1 MDHSIE
7 PLSYNFFDASPI
19 LNILLQ
25 RLPNFKAINYT
36 LYMKYLFFRLSVLS
50 VLALQSFS
58 QPLFAQDKNTQVDT
72 SWKQTYRA
80 VATKTNNLKHTK
92 LVASFN
98 YEKSQMNGEVWLKL
112 QPHFY
117 STNKLTLDAKAMDI
131 KEVALTKG
139 VTKTKLNY
147 HYDSLQLHIDL
158 DKTYT
163 AKESYTIYIKYI
175 ARPNEFKGQGSE
187 AIRDAKGMYFINP
200 LGTDKT
206 KPTQI
211 WTQGETEASS
221 VWIPTIDKTNQKTT
235 QEFYLTVPNKYV
247 SLSNGLLVKQ
257 TDLKNGFRE
266 DVWKMDLPHSPYL
279 FFIGIGDYAIVKD
292 AYKGKEVSY
301 YIEKEY
307 EKVARKIYGNTP
319 QMIAYFENKL
329 GVPFP
334 WSKYA
339 QISGRDFVSGAM
351 ENTTATLHSD
361 AVQQDARELIDGN
374 NWESTIAHE
383 LFHQWFGDYVTA
395 ESWSNITVN
404 ESFADYSQTLWF
416 EHSQGKDAGAFENY
430 TGLRNYLSSPTD
442 AEKDLV
448 RFFYKDKEDVFDL
461 VSYQKGG
468 RILNMLR
475 HFVGDEAFF
484 ASLNKY
490 LNDNKFSNGS
500 AIKLKL
506 AFEAV
511 TGKDLNWFFNQWY
524 FSNGHPYVRIQQKY
538 LADQQKVLVTI
549 QQTQT
554 QNKLFTLPVG
564 VDVYVQGNRNH
575 YDVWSKNKIDSF
587 YFPAAVAPDNVNV
600 DNDKVLLWAKDESK
614 PIEQYAYQFKHA
626 RNFMDRFE
634 AANEASANLKNPAA
648 KSIIEAAIKD
658 SFHVIRSIA
667 INSYNP
673 SAIDVAMEKELIR
686 LADVDKSSTVR
697 EDAINVLSK
706 INKPSFTT
714 LYEKW
719 VNDSSY
725 TVAGAALAALE
736 LADSTKAIAIA
747 KQFSTQRLKKRLNTV
762 VSTILTKYGD
772 EQVFDFVADNYA
784 KLNIQSA
791 DKFEMTAPFAQL
803 LIKTTDPVKFKKGID
818 LIVEFREAIP
828 QGYRAQSDP
837 YFNFKIFGDIL
848 KAKKQ
853 KGETDL
859 VNIVAAVLPKM
870 Q

>member
-1 MDHSIE
+1 MKSIH
-7 PLSYNFFDASPI
+7 LQMKKITLFASLFLAFI
-19 LNILLQ
+19 LN
-25 RLPNFKAINYT
+25 
-36 LYMKYLFFRLSVLS
+36 
-50 VLALQSFS
+50 
-58 QPLFAQDKNTQVDT
+58 AQTKTVQEDS

-92 LVASFN
+92 LVANFN
-98 YEKSQMNGEVWLKL
+98 YEKSQMNGEVWLKF

-117 STNKLTLDAKAMDI
+117 PTKKLVLDAKAMDI
-131 KEVALTKG
+131 KEVALMNGTL
-139 VTKTKLNY
+139 KTKLSY
-147 HYDSLQLHIDL
+147 TYDSLQLHIDL

-163 AKESYTIYIKYI
+163 AKESYTIYVKYI
-175 ARPNEFKGQGSE
+175 ARPNEYKGKGSE

-200 LGTDKT
+200 LGTEKD

-221 VWIPTIDKTNQKTT
+221 VWIPTIDQTNQKTT
-235 QEFYLTVPNKYV
+235 QEFYLTVPSKYV

-279 FFIGIGDYAIVKD
+279 FFIGIGDYAVVKD
-292 AYKGKEVSY
+292 SYKGKEVSY
-301 YIEKEY
+301 YIEKAY

-319 QMIAYFENKL
+319 QMIAFFESKL
-329 GVPFP
+329 GVAYP

-339 QISGRDFVSGAM
+339 QISGRDYVSGAM

-361 AVQQDARELIDGN
+361 AVQQDARELVDGN

-383 LFHQWFGDYVTA
+383 LFHQWFGDLVTA

-430 TGLRNYLSSPTD
+430 TGLRNYLSSPSD
-442 AEKDLV
+442 AEKNLV
-448 RFFYKDKEDVFDL
+448 RFYYKDKEDVFDL

-475 HFVGDEAFF
+475 HLVGDDAFF

-490 LNDNKFSNGS
+490 LTDNKFSNGS

-524 FSNGHPYVRIQQKY
+524 FGSGHPYVRIGQKY
-538 LADQQKVLVTI
+538 MADQQKVLVTI

-554 QNKLFTLPVG
+554 QNKLFTLPIG
-564 VDVYVQGNRNH
+564 IDVYVNGNRNH
-575 YDVWSKNKIDSF
+575 YEVWSKNKVDSF

-614 PIEQYAYQFKHA
+614 PIEQYAYQFKYA

-634 AANEASANLKNPAA
+634 AANEAATNLKNPAA
-648 KSIIEAAIKD
+648 KTIIEAAIKD
-658 SFHVIRSIA
+658 TFHVIRSIA
-667 INSYNP
+667 LNSYNP
-673 SAIDVAMEKELIR
+673 TAIDAAMEAQVIQI
-686 LADVDKSSTVR
+686 ASSDKVSTVR

-706 INKPSFTT
+706 INKPGFTA

-736 LADSTKAIAIA
+736 IVDSAKAFTIA
-747 KQFSTQRLKKRLNTV
+747 KQFSTLPLKKRLNAV
-762 VSTILTKYGD
+762 VTTILTKYGD
-772 EQVFDFVADNYA
+772 VSVFDFVANTYG
-784 KLNIQSA
+784 KLNIQSSE
-791 DKFEMTAPFAQL
+791 KFEMTMPFAQL

-828 QGYRAQSDP
+828 QGYRAQTDP
-837 YFNFKIFGDIL
+837 YFNFKILGDII

-853 KGETDL
+853 KGESEL
-859 VNIVAAVLPKM
+859 AEIVGAVLPKM
-870 Q
+870 

>member
-1 MDHSIE
+1 
-7 PLSYNFFDASPI
+7 
-19 LNILLQ
+19 
-25 RLPNFKAINYT
+25 
-36 LYMKYLFFRLSVLS
+36 MKKI
-50 VLALQSFS
+50 A
-58 QPLFAQDKNTQVDT
+58 LFACLFLAFTLQAQTTTEQVDS
-72 SWKQTYRA
+72 SWKQNYRA

-98 YEKSQMNGEVWLKL
+98 YEQSQMNGEVWLKL

-117 STNKLTLDAKAMDI
+117 PTNTLVLDAKAMDI
-131 KEVALTKG
+131 KEVALMKG
-139 VTKTKLNY
+139 TAKVKLSY
-147 HYDSLQLHIDL
+147 TYDSLQLQIDL

-175 ARPNEFKGQGSE
+175 ARPNEYKGKGSE

-200 LGTDKT
+200 LGTDKD

-221 VWIPTIDKTNQKTT
+221 VWIPTIDQTNQKTT
-235 QEFYLTVPNKYV
+235 QEFYLKVPSKYV

-279 FFIGIGDYAIVKD
+279 FFIGIGDYAVIKD
-292 AYKGKEVSY
+292 SYKGKEVSY
-301 YIEKEY
+301 YIERAY
-307 EKVARKIYGNTP
+307 EKEARKIYGNTP
-319 QMIAYFENKL
+319 QMIAYFESKL
-329 GVPFP
+329 GVAYP
-334 WSKYA
+334 WVKYA
-339 QISGRDFVSGAM
+339 QISGRDYVSGAM

-361 AVQQDARELIDGN
+361 AVQQDARELVDGN

-383 LFHQWFGDYVTA
+383 LFHQWFGDLVTA

-416 EHSQGKDAGAFENY
+416 EHSQGKDAGAFENF
-430 TGLRNYLSSPTD
+430 TGLRNYLSSPSD
-442 AEKDLV
+442 AEKNLV
-448 RFFYKDKEDVFDL
+448 RFFYQNKEDVFDL

-475 HFVGDEAFF
+475 HLVGDDAFF

-490 LNDNKFSNGS
+490 LTDNQFSNGS

-524 FSNGHPYVRIQQKY
+524 FGSGHPYVRIQQKY
-538 LADQQKVLVTI
+538 MADQQKVLVTI
-549 QQTQT
+549 QQTQM

-564 VDVYVQGNRNH
+564 IDVYMNGNRNH
-575 YDVWSKNKIDSF
+575 YEVWSKNKVDSF

-634 AANEASANLKNPAA
+634 AANEAAANLKNPAA
-648 KSIIEAAIKD
+648 KAIIEAAIKD
-658 SFHVIRSIA
+658 SFHVLRSIA
-667 INSYNP
+667 LNSYNP
-673 SAIDVAMEKELIR
+673 TAIDAAMEAKILEL
-686 LADVDKSSTVR
+686 AAKDKVSTVR

-706 INKPSFTT
+706 INKPIFTP

-736 LADSTKAIAIA
+736 IVDSAKAIAIA
-747 KQFSTQRLKKRLNTV
+747 KAFSKQTLKKRLNTV
-762 VSTILTKYGD
+762 VTTILTKYGD
-772 EQVFDFVADNYA
+772 EQMFDFVANTYA
-784 KLNIQSA
+784 KLNIQSSE
-791 DKFEMTAPFAQL
+791 KFEMTAPFAQL

-828 QGYRAQSDP
+828 QSYRVQTDP
-837 YFNFKIFGDIL
+837 YFNFKILGDII

-853 KGETDL
+853 KGETEL
-859 VNIVAAVLPKM
+859 VAVVSAVLPKM
-870 Q
+870 

>member
-1 MDHSIE
+1 
-7 PLSYNFFDASPI
+7 
-19 LNILLQ
+19 
-25 RLPNFKAINYT
+25 
-36 LYMKYLFFRLSVLS
+36 MKKI
-50 VLALQSFS
+50 A
-58 QPLFAQDKNTQVDT
+58 LFASLFMAFTLNAQIKTEQVDS

-117 STNKLTLDAKAMDI
+117 PTKTLVLDAKAMDI
-131 KEVALTKG
+131 KEVALMNG
-139 VTKTKLNY
+139 AAKTKLSY
-147 HYDSLQLHIDL
+147 TYDSLQLQIDL

-175 ARPNEFKGQGSE
+175 ARPNESKGQGSE

-200 LGTDKT
+200 LGTDKE

-221 VWIPTIDKTNQKTT
+221 VWIPTIDQTNQKTT
-235 QEFYLTVPNKYV
+235 QEFYLTVPSKYV

-279 FFIGIGDYAIVKD
+279 FFIGIGDYAVVKD
-292 AYKGKEVSY
+292 SYKGKEVSY
-301 YIEKEY
+301 YIEKAY

-319 QMIAYFENKL
+319 QMIAFFESKL
-329 GVPFP
+329 GVPYP

-339 QISGRDFVSGAM
+339 QISGRDYVSGAM

-383 LFHQWFGDYVTA
+383 LFHQWFGDLVTA

-416 EHSQGKDAGAFENY
+416 EHSQGKDAGAFENF
-430 TGLRNYLSSPTD
+430 TGLRSYLNSPSD
-442 AEKDLV
+442 AEKNLV

-475 HFVGDEAFF
+475 HLVGDDAFF

-490 LNDNKFSNGS
+490 LTDNKFSNGS

-524 FSNGHPYVRIQQKY
+524 FGSGHPYVRIGQKY

-564 VDVYVQGNRNH
+564 IDVYVNGNRNH
-575 YDVWSKNKIDSF
+575 YEVWSKNKVDSF

-600 DNDKVLLWAKDESK
+600 DNDKILLWAKDESK
-614 PIEQYAYQFKHA
+614 PIEQYAYQMKHA

-634 AANEASANLKNPAA
+634 AANEAATNLKNPAA
-648 KSIIEAAIKD
+648 KTIIEAAIKD
-658 SFHVIRSIA
+658 TFHVIRSIA
-667 INSYNP
+667 LNSYNP
-673 SAIDVAMEKELIR
+673 SAIEAAMETKIIQI
-686 LADVDKSSTVR
+686 AQTDKVSTVR

-706 INKPSFTT
+706 INKPIFTP

-719 VNDSSY
+719 VNDASY

-736 LADSTKAIAIA
+736 IVDSTKAIAIA
-747 KQFSTQRLKKRLNTV
+747 KQFSTQPLKKRLNAV
-762 VSTILTKYGD
+762 VTTILTKYGD
-772 EQVFDFVADNYA
+772 VEVFDFVAATYA
-784 KLNIQSA
+784 KLNIQSSE
-791 DKFEMTAPFAQL
+791 KFEMTVPFAQL
-803 LIKTTDPVKFKKGID
+803 LIKTTDPIKFKKGID

-828 QGYRAQSDP
+828 QGYRAQTDP

-853 KGETDL
+853 KGETEL
-859 VNIVAAVLPKM
+859 AEIVGAVLPKM
-870 Q
+870 

>member
-1 MDHSIE
+1 
-7 PLSYNFFDASPI
+7 
-19 LNILLQ
+19 
-25 RLPNFKAINYT
+25 
-36 LYMKYLFFRLSVLS
+36 MKKI
-50 VLALQSFS
+50 A
-58 QPLFAQDKNTQVDT
+58 LFACLFLAFTLQAQTNTAQEDS
-72 SWKQTYRA
+72 SWKQNYRA

-98 YEKSQMNGEVWLKL
+98 YEKSQMNGEVWLQL

-117 STNKLTLDAKAMDI
+117 PTKTVVLDAKAMDI
-131 KEVALTKG
+131 KEVVLIKG
-139 VTKTKLNY
+139 TAKAKLNY
-147 HYDSLQLHIDL
+147 TYDSLQLHIDL

-175 ARPNEFKGQGSE
+175 ARPNEYKGKGSE

-200 LGTDKT
+200 LGTDKD

-221 VWIPTIDKTNQKTT
+221 VWIPTIDQTNQKTT
-235 QEFYLTVPNKYV
+235 QEFYLKVPSKYV

-279 FFIGIGDYAIVKD
+279 FFIGIGDYAVIKD
-292 AYKGKEVSY
+292 SYKGKEVSY
-301 YIEKEY
+301 YIEKAY

-329 GVPFP
+329 GVAYP
-334 WSKYA
+334 WIKYA
-339 QISGRDFVSGAM
+339 QISGRDYVSGAM

-361 AVQQDARELIDGN
+361 AVQQDARELVDGN

-383 LFHQWFGDYVTA
+383 LFHQWFGDLVTA
-395 ESWSNITVN
+395 ESWSNLTVN

-416 EHSQGKDAGAFENY
+416 EHSQGKDAGAYENFI
-430 TGLRNYLSSPTD
+430 GLRSYLSSPSD
-442 AEKDLV
+442 AEKNLV
-448 RFFYKDKEDVFDL
+448 RFYYKDKEDVFDL

-475 HFVGDEAFF
+475 HLVGDDAFF

-490 LNDNKFSNGS
+490 LTDNKFSNGS

-506 AFEAV
+506 AFETV

-524 FSNGHPYVRIQQKY
+524 FGSGHPYVRIQQKY
-538 LADQQKVLVTI
+538 MADQQKVLVTI

-564 VDVYVQGNRNH
+564 IDVYVNGNRNH
-575 YDVWSKNKIDSF
+575 FEVWSRNKVDSF

-626 RNFMDRFE
+626 RNFLDRFE
-634 AANEASANLKNPAA
+634 AANEAAANLKNPAA
-648 KSIIEAAIKD
+648 KAIIEAAIKD
-658 SFHVIRSIA
+658 SFHVLRSIA
-667 INSYNP
+667 LNSYNP
-673 SAIDVAMEKELIR
+673 SAIDAAMETQIIQI
-686 LADVDKSSTVR
+686 AQTDKVSTVR
-697 EDAINVLSK
+697 EDAINLLSK
-706 INKPSFTT
+706 INKPIFTP

-719 VNDSSY
+719 VYDSSY

-736 LADSTKAIAIA
+736 IVDSAKAFTIA
-747 KQFSTQRLKKRLNTV
+747 KQFSTQPLKKRLNAV
-762 VSTILTKYGD
+762 VTTILTKYGD
-772 EQVFDFVADNYA
+772 AEVFDFVANTYA
-784 KLNIQSA
+784 KLNIQSSE
-791 DKFEMTAPFAQL
+791 KFEMTAPFAQL
-803 LIKTTDPVKFKKGID
+803 LIKTTDPIKFKKGID

-828 QGYRAQSDP
+828 QGYRAQTDP
-837 YFNFKIFGDIL
+837 YFNFKILGDIV

-859 VNIVAAVLPKM
+859 VAVVSAVLPKI
-870 Q
+870 

>member
-1 MDHSIE
+1 
-7 PLSYNFFDASPI
+7 
-19 LNILLQ
+19 
-25 RLPNFKAINYT
+25 
-36 LYMKYLFFRLSVLS
+36 MKKI
-50 VLALQSFS
+50 A
-58 QPLFAQDKNTQVDT
+58 LFASFFLAFTLNAQTKTEQVDS

-80 VATKTNNLKHTK
+80 VATKTNNIKHTK

-98 YEKSQMNGEVWLKL
+98 YQQSQMNGEVWLKF

-117 STNKLTLDAKAMDI
+117 PTKTLVLDAKAMDI
-131 KEVALTKG
+131 KEIALMKGTTK
-139 VTKTKLNY
+139 VKLSY
-147 HYDSLQLHIDL
+147 TYDSLQLHIDL

-175 ARPNEFKGQGSE
+175 ARPNEYKGLGSE

-200 LGTDKT
+200 LGTDKD

-221 VWIPTIDKTNQKTT
+221 VWIPTIDQTNQKTT
-235 QEFYLTVPNKYV
+235 QEFYLTVPSKYV
-247 SLSNGLLVKQ
+247 SLSNGILVKQ

-279 FFIGIGDYAIVKD
+279 FFIGIGDYAVIKD
-292 AYKGKEVSY
+292 NYKGKEVSY
-301 YIEKEY
+301 YIEKAY

-319 QMIAYFENKL
+319 QMIAFFESKL
-329 GVPFP
+329 GVAYP

-339 QISGRDFVSGAM
+339 QISGRDYVSGAM

-361 AVQQDARELIDGN
+361 AVQQDARELVDGN

-383 LFHQWFGDYVTA
+383 LFHQWFGDLVTA

-416 EHSQGKDAGAFENY
+416 EHSQGKDAGAFENF
-430 TGLRNYLSSPTD
+430 TGLRNYLSSPSD
-442 AEKDLV
+442 AEKNLV

-475 HFVGDEAFF
+475 HLVGDDAFF

-490 LNDNKFSNGS
+490 LTDNQFSNGS

-524 FSNGHPYVRIQQKY
+524 FGSGHPYVRIQQKY
-538 LADQQKVLVTI
+538 MADQQKVLVTI

-564 VDVYVQGNRNH
+564 IDVYVSGNRNH
-575 YDVWSKNKIDSF
+575 YEVWSKNKVDSF

-600 DNDKVLLWAKDESK
+600 DNDKILLWAKDETK
-614 PIEQYAYQFKHA
+614 PIEQYAYQFMHA

-634 AANEASANLKNPAA
+634 AANEAATNLKNPAA
-648 KSIIEAAIKD
+648 KAIIEAAIKD

-667 INSYNP
+667 LNSYNP
-673 SAIDVAMEKELIR
+673 TAIDAAMEVKILEL
-686 LADVDKSSTVR
+686 AGKDKVSTVR

-706 INKPSFTT
+706 INKPSFTP

-736 LADSTKAIAIA
+736 IVDSAKAFTIA
-747 KQFSTQRLKKRLNTV
+747 KQFSTQPLKKRLNAV
-762 VSTILTKYGD
+762 VTTILTKYGD
-772 EQVFDFVADNYA
+772 AEVFDFVANTYA
-784 KLNIQSA
+784 KLNIQSSE
-791 DKFEMTAPFAQL
+791 KFEMTVPFAQL

-828 QGYRAQSDP
+828 QSYRVQTDP
-837 YFNFKIFGDIL
+837 YFNFKILGDII

-853 KGETDL
+853 KGETEL
-859 VNIVAAVLPKM
+859 VAVVSAVLPKM
-870 Q
+870 

>member
-1 MDHSIE
+1 
-7 PLSYNFFDASPI
+7 
-19 LNILLQ
+19 
-25 RLPNFKAINYT
+25 
-36 LYMKYLFFRLSVLS
+36 MKKI
-50 VLALQSFS
+50 A
-58 QPLFAQDKNTQVDT
+58 LFASLFLVFNLNAQTKNEQVDS

-98 YEKSQMNGEVWLKL
+98 YEKSQMNGEVWLKF

-117 STNKLTLDAKAMDI
+117 PTKTLVLDAKAMDI
-131 KEVALTKG
+131 KEIALLKG
-139 VTKTKLNY
+139 TAKVKLSY
-147 HYDSLQLHIDL
+147 IYDSLQLHIDL

-175 ARPNEFKGQGSE
+175 ARPNEYKGQGSA

-200 LGTDKT
+200 LGTDKD

-221 VWIPTIDKTNQKTT
+221 VWIPTIDQTNQKTT
-235 QEFYLTVPNKYV
+235 QEFNLTVPSKYV

-292 AYKGKEVSY
+292 SYKGKEVSY
-301 YIEKEY
+301 YIEKAY

-319 QMIAYFENKL
+319 QMIAYFESKL
-329 GVPFP
+329 GVAYP

-339 QISGRDFVSGAM
+339 QISGRDYVSGAM

-383 LFHQWFGDYVTA
+383 LFHQWFGDLVTA

-416 EHSQGKDAGAFENY
+416 EHSQGKDAGAFENF

-448 RFFYKDKEDVFDL
+448 RFFYQNKEDVFDL

-475 HFVGDEAFF
+475 HLVGDDAFF

-490 LNDNKFSNGS
+490 LTDNQFSNGS

-538 LADQQKVLVTI
+538 IADQQKVLVTI
-549 QQTQT
+549 QQTQM
-554 QNKLFTLPVG
+554 QNKIFTLPVG
-564 VDVYVQGNRNH
+564 IDVYVNGNRNH
-575 YDVWSKNKIDSF
+575 YEVWSKNKVDSF

-614 PIEQYAYQFKHA
+614 PIEQYAFQMKHA

-634 AANEASANLKNPAA
+634 AANEAATNLKHPAA
-648 KSIIEAAIKD
+648 KTIIEAAIKD
-658 SFHVIRSIA
+658 TFHVIRSIA
-667 INSYNP
+667 LNSYNP
-673 SAIDVAMEKELIR
+673 SAIDAAMEAQILQI
-686 LADVDKSSTVR
+686 AGSDKVSTVR

-706 INKPSFTT
+706 INKPNFTP

-719 VNDSSY
+719 VYDSSY

-736 LADSTKAIAIA
+736 IVDSAKAITIA
-747 KQFSTQRLKKRLNTV
+747 KEFSKQPIKKRLNTV
-762 VSTILTKYGD
+762 VTTILTKYGD
-772 EQVFDFVADNYA
+772 EQVFDFVAATYA
-784 KLNIQSA
+784 KMNIQSSE
-791 DKFEMTAPFAQL
+791 KFEMTAPFAQL
-803 LIKTTDPVKFKKGID
+803 LIKTTDPIKFKKGIE

-837 YFNFKIFGDIL
+837 YFNFKILGDII

-853 KGETDL
+853 KGETEL
-859 VNIVAAVLPKM
+859 VAIVSAVLPKM
-870 Q
+870 

>member
-1 MDHSIE
+1 
-7 PLSYNFFDASPI
+7 
-19 LNILLQ
+19 
-25 RLPNFKAINYT
+25 
-36 LYMKYLFFRLSVLS
+36 MKKI
-50 VLALQSFS
+50 A
-58 QPLFAQDKNTQVDT
+58 LFASLFLAFNLNAQTKTAQVDS

-117 STNKLTLDAKAMDI
+117 PTKTLVLDAKAMDI
-131 KEVALTKG
+131 KEIALINGTA
-139 VTKTKLNY
+139 KTKLSY
-147 HYDSLQLHIDL
+147 TYDSLQLHIDL

-175 ARPNEFKGQGSE
+175 ARPNESKGQGSE
-187 AIRDAKGMYFINP
+187 AIKDAKGMYFINP
-200 LGTDKT
+200 LGTDKD

-221 VWIPTIDKTNQKTT
+221 VWIPTIDQTNQKTT
-235 QEFYLTVPNKYV
+235 QEFYLTVPSKYV

-257 TDLKNGFRE
+257 TDLRNGFRE

-279 FFIGIGDYAIVKD
+279 FFIGIGDYAVVKD
-292 AYKGKEVSY
+292 SYKGKEVSY
-301 YIEKEY
+301 YIEKAY

-319 QMIAYFENKL
+319 QMIAFFENKL
-329 GVPFP
+329 GVAYP

-339 QISGRDFVSGAM
+339 QISGRDYVSGAM

-361 AVQQDARELIDGN
+361 AVQQDARELVDGN

-383 LFHQWFGDYVTA
+383 LFHQWFGDLVTA

-416 EHSQGKDAGAFENY
+416 EHSQGKDAGAFENF
-430 TGLRNYLSSPTD
+430 TGLRSYLSSPSD
-442 AEKDLV
+442 AEKNLV
-448 RFFYKDKEDVFDL
+448 RFYYKDKEDVFDL

-475 HFVGDEAFF
+475 HLVGDDAFF

-490 LNDNKFSNGS
+490 LTDNKFSNGS

-524 FSNGHPYVRIQQKY
+524 FGSGHPYVRIGQKY
-538 LADQQKVLVTI
+538 MADQQKVLVTI

-564 VDVYVQGNRNH
+564 IDVYVNGNRNH
-575 YDVWSKNKIDSF
+575 YEVWSKNKVDSF

-600 DNDKVLLWAKDESK
+600 DNDKILLWAKDESK
-614 PIEQYAYQFKHA
+614 PIEQYAYQFKYA

-634 AANEASANLKNPAA
+634 AANEAATNLKNPAA
-648 KSIIEAAIKD
+648 KTIIEAAIKD
-658 SFHVIRSIA
+658 TFHVIRSIA
-667 INSYNP
+667 LNSYNP
-673 SAIDVAMEKELIR
+673 TAIDAAMEAQVIQI
-686 LADVDKSSTVR
+686 ASSDKVSTVR

-706 INKPSFTT
+706 INKPSFTA

-736 LADSTKAIAIA
+736 IVDSAKAFAIA
-747 KQFSTQRLKKRLNTV
+747 KQFSTQPLKKRLNAV
-762 VSTILTKYGD
+762 VTTILTKYGD
-772 EQVFDFVADNYA
+772 VSVFDFVANTYG
-784 KLNIQSA
+784 KLNIQSSE
-791 DKFEMTAPFAQL
+791 KFEMTMPFAQL

-828 QGYRAQSDP
+828 QGYRAQTDP
-837 YFNFKIFGDIL
+837 YFNFKILGDII

-853 KGETDL
+853 KGETEL
-859 VNIVAAVLPKM
+859 LNIASAVLPKM
-870 Q
+870 

>member
-1 MDHSIE
+1 
-7 PLSYNFFDASPI
+7 
-19 LNILLQ
+19 
-25 RLPNFKAINYT
+25 
-36 LYMKYLFFRLSVLS
+36 MKYATMNGMKAMKVISNIGYSILCFITITCSQN
-50 VLALQSFS
+50 LQ
-58 QPLFAQDKNTQVDT
+58 AQIKTEQVDS

-117 STNKLTLDAKAMDI
+117 PTKTLVLDAKAMDI
-131 KEVALTKG
+131 KEVALMNGTA
-139 VTKTKLNY
+139 KTKLSY
-147 HYDSLQLHIDL
+147 TYDSLQLHIDL

-200 LGTDKT
+200 LGTDKE

-221 VWIPTIDKTNQKTT
+221 VWIPTIDQTNQKTT
-235 QEFYLTVPNKYV
+235 QEFYLTVPSKYV

-279 FFIGIGDYAIVKD
+279 FFIGIGDYAVVKD
-292 AYKGKEVSY
+292 SYKGKEVSY
-301 YIEKEY
+301 YIEKAY

-319 QMIAYFENKL
+319 QMIAFFESKL
-329 GVPFP
+329 GVPYP

-339 QISGRDFVSGAM
+339 QISGRDYVSGAM

-383 LFHQWFGDYVTA
+383 LFHQWFGDLVTA

-416 EHSQGKDAGAFENY
+416 EHSQGKDAGAFENF
-430 TGLRNYLSSPTD
+430 TGLRSYLNSPSD
-442 AEKDLV
+442 AEKNLV

-475 HFVGDEAFF
+475 HLVGDDAFF

-490 LNDNKFSNGS
+490 LTDNKFSNGS

-524 FSNGHPYVRIQQKY
+524 FGSGHPYVRIGQKY

-564 VDVYVQGNRNH
+564 IDVYVNGNRNH
-575 YDVWSKNKIDSF
+575 YEVWSKNKVDSF

-600 DNDKVLLWAKDESK
+600 DNDKILLWAKDESK

-634 AANEASANLKNPAA
+634 AANEASTNLKNPAA
-648 KSIIEAAIKD
+648 KAIIEAAIKD
-658 SFHVIRSIA
+658 TFHVIRSIA
-667 INSYNP
+667 LNSYNP
-673 SAIDVAMEKELIR
+673 TAIDAAMEAQILQI
-686 LADVDKSSTVR
+686 AGSDKVSTVR

-706 INKPSFTT
+706 INKPSFTP

-736 LADSTKAIAIA
+736 IVDSTKAIAIA
-747 KQFSTQRLKKRLNTV
+747 KQFSTQPLKKRLNAV
-762 VSTILTKYGD
+762 VTTILTKYGD
-772 EQVFDFVADNYA
+772 VEVFDFVAATYA
-784 KLNIQSA
+784 KLNIQSSE
-791 DKFEMTAPFAQL
+791 KFEMTMPFAQL

-828 QGYRAQSDP
+828 QGFRVQTDP

-853 KGETDL
+853 KGETAL
-859 VNIVAAVLPKM
+859 AEIVGAVLPKM
-870 Q
+870 

>member
-1 MDHSIE
+1 MAF
-7 PLSYNFFDASPI
+7 N
-19 LNILLQ
+19 LN
-25 RLPNFKAINYT
+25 
-36 LYMKYLFFRLSVLS
+36 
-50 VLALQSFS
+50 
-58 QPLFAQDKNTQVDT
+58 AQTKTAQVDS

-117 STNKLTLDAKAMDI
+117 PTKNLVLDAKAMDI
-131 KEVALTKG
+131 KEVALMNGTVKA
-139 VTKTKLNY
+139 KLSY
-147 HYDSLQLHIDL
+147 TYDSLQLHIDL

-175 ARPNEFKGQGSE
+175 ARPNESKGQGSE

-200 LGTDKT
+200 LGTDKD

-221 VWIPTIDKTNQKTT
+221 VWIPTIDQTNQKTT
-235 QEFYLTVPNKYV
+235 QEFYLTVPSKYV

-279 FFIGIGDYAIVKD
+279 FFIGIGDYAVVKD
-292 AYKGKEVSY
+292 SYKGKEVSY
-301 YIEKEY
+301 YIEKVY

-319 QMIAYFENKL
+319 QMIAFFESKL
-329 GVPFP
+329 GVAYP

-339 QISGRDFVSGAM
+339 QISGRDYVSGAM

-361 AVQQDARELIDGN
+361 AVQQDARELVDGN

-383 LFHQWFGDYVTA
+383 LFHQWFGDLVTA

-416 EHSQGKDAGAFENY
+416 EHSQGKDAGAFENF
-430 TGLRNYLSSPTD
+430 TGLRSYLSSPSD
-442 AEKDLV
+442 AEKNLV

-475 HFVGDEAFF
+475 HLVGDDAFF

-490 LNDNKFSNGS
+490 LTDNKFSNGS

-524 FSNGHPYVRIQQKY
+524 FGSGHPYVRIGQKY
-538 LADQQKVLVTI
+538 MADQQKVLVTI

-564 VDVYVQGNRNH
+564 IDVYVNGNRNH
-575 YDVWSKNKIDSF
+575 YEVWSKNKVDSF

-600 DNDKVLLWAKDESK
+600 DNDKILLWAKDESK
-614 PIEQYAYQFKHA
+614 PIEQYAYQMKQA

-634 AANEASANLKNPAA
+634 AANEATTNLKNPAA
-648 KSIIEAAIKD
+648 KTIIEAAIKD
-658 SFHVIRSIA
+658 TFHVIRSIA
-667 INSYNP
+667 LNSYNP
-673 SAIDVAMEKELIR
+673 TAIDATMETQIIQI
-686 LADVDKSSTVR
+686 AQTDKVSTVR

-706 INKPSFTT
+706 INKPIFTP

-736 LADSTKAIAIA
+736 IVDSAKAFTIA
-747 KQFSTQRLKKRLNTV
+747 KQFSTQPLKKRLNAV
-762 VSTILTKYGD
+762 VTTLLTKYGD
-772 EQVFDFVADNYA
+772 AEVFDFVANTYG
-784 KLNIQSA
+784 KLNIQSSE
-791 DKFEMTAPFAQL
+791 KFEMTVPFAQL
-803 LIKTTDPVKFKKGID
+803 LIKTTDPVKFKRGID

-828 QGYRAQSDP
+828 QGYRAQTDP
-837 YFNFKIFGDIL
+837 YFNFKILGDII

-853 KGETDL
+853 KGETEL
-859 VNIVAAVLPKM
+859 VAVVSAVLPKM
-870 Q
+870 

>member
-1 MDHSIE
+1 MKHLFLGLSILCCLIH
-7 PLSYNFFDASPI
+7 PPFS
-19 LNILLQ
+19 Q
-25 RLPNFKAINYT
+25 T
-36 LYMKYLFFRLSVLS
+36 
-50 VLALQSFS
+50 VLAQSKS
-58 QPLFAQDKNTQVDT
+58 EAVDS
-72 SWKQTYRA
+72 SWKQSYRA

-98 YEKSQMNGEVWLKL
+98 YQKSQMNGEVWLKL

-117 STNKLTLDAKAMDI
+117 PTNQLVLDAKAMDI
-131 KEVALTKG
+131 KEVALMKG
-139 VTKTKLNY
+139 AVKSKLVY
-147 HYDSLQLHIDL
+147 QYDSLQLHIDL

-200 LGTDKT
+200 LGTDKD

-235 QEFYLTVPNKYV
+235 QEFYLTVPSKYV

-279 FFIGIGDYAIVKD
+279 FFIGIGDYAVIKEEGAKATD
-292 AYKGKEVSY
+292 GKRKVEVSY
-301 YIEKEY
+301 YIEKAY
-307 EKVARKIYGNTP
+307 EKVAKKIYGNTP
-319 QMIAYFENKL
+319 QMIAFFESKL

-361 AVQQDARELIDGN
+361 AVQQDARELVDGN

-416 EHSQGKDAGAFENY
+416 EHSQGKDAGAYENY
-430 TGLRNYLSSPTD
+430 TALRSYLSSPTD

-475 HFVGDEAFF
+475 HFVGDDAFF

-490 LNDNKFSNGS
+490 LTDNKFSNGS

-524 FSNGHPYVRIQQKY
+524 FGNGHPYVRIQQKY

-554 QNKLFTLPVG
+554 QDKIFTLPVG
-564 VDVYVQGNRNH
+564 IDVYVQGNRNH
-575 YDVWSKNKIDSF
+575 YEVWSKNRVDSF

-614 PIEQYAYQFKHA
+614 PIQQYAYQMMHA

-634 AANEASANLKNPAA
+634 AANEAATNLKNPAA
-648 KSIIEAAIKD
+648 KAIIEAAIKD
-658 SFHVIRSIA
+658 SFHIIRSIA
-667 INSYNP
+667 LNSYNP
-673 SAIDVAMEKELIR
+673 SAIDAAMEAQILEL
-686 LADVDKSSTVR
+686 ASKDKVSTVR

-706 INKPSFTT
+706 LNKANYLPYF
-714 LYEKW
+714 EKW
-719 VNDSSY
+719 INDSSY
-725 TVAGAALAALE
+725 TVAGAALAGLAQLDTVKALTY
-736 LADSTKAIAIA
+736 AKA
-747 KQFSTQRLKKRLNTV
+747 FSTQTIKKRLNKEV
-762 VSTILTKYGD
+762 ASILIQYGD
-772 EQVFDFVADNYA
+772 ASVFDFIANAYST
-784 KLNIQSA
+784 LNIQSSE
-791 DKFEMTAPFAQL
+791 KFEMTAPFGKL
-803 LIKTTDPVKFKKGID
+803 LQQTTDPVKFKKGID

-828 QGYRAQSDP
+828 QGYRVQTDP
-837 YFNFKIFGDIL
+837 YFNFKILGDIL

-853 KGETDL
+853 KGENEL
-859 VNIVAAVLPKM
+859 AAIVSAALPKM
-870 Q
+870 

>member
-1 MDHSIE
+1 M
-7 PLSYNFFDASPI
+7 
-19 LNILLQ
+19 
-25 RLPNFKAINYT
+25 AINYT
-36 LYMKYLFFRLSVLS
+36 YIMKHLFIGLSILCS
-50 VLALQSFS
+50 SLL
-58 QPLFAQDKNTQVDT
+58 QPLSHDLLAQSSTALVDT
-72 SWKQTYRA
+72 SWKNMYRA
-80 VATKTNNLKHTK
+80 TATKTNNLKHTK

-117 STNKLTLDAKAMDI
+117 PTNQLVLDAKAMDI
-131 KEVALTKG
+131 KEVALVQGTVKS
-139 VTKTKLNY
+139 KLTY
-147 HYDSLQLHIDL
+147 RYDSMQLHIDL
-158 DKTYT
+158 NKTYT
-163 AKESYTIYIKYI
+163 AKESYTIYIKYV

-200 LGTDKT
+200 LGTDKE

-235 QEFYLTVPNKYV
+235 QEFFLTVPSKYV

-279 FFIGIGDYAIVKD
+279 FFIGIGDYAVIKD
-292 AYKGKEVSY
+292 SYKGKEVSY
-301 YIEKEY
+301 YIEKAY
-307 EKVARKIYGNTP
+307 EKEARKIYGNTP
-319 QMIAYFENKL
+319 QMIAFFESKL

-361 AVQQDARELIDGN
+361 AVQQNARELKDGN

-416 EHSQGKDAGAFENY
+416 EHSQGKDAGAYENY
-430 TGLRNYLSSPTD
+430 TALRNYLSSPTD

-475 HFVGDEAFF
+475 HLVGDDAFF

-490 LNDNKFSNGS
+490 LTDNKFSNGS

-524 FSNGHPYVRIQQKY
+524 FGNGHPYVRIQQKY
-538 LADQQKVLVTI
+538 MADQQKVLVTI

-564 VDVYVQGNRNH
+564 VDVYVQGKRNH
-575 YDVWSKNKIDSF
+575 YEVWSKNRIDSF

-600 DNDKVLLWAKDESK
+600 DNDKVLLWAKDEAK
-614 PIEQYAYQFKHA
+614 PIEQYAFQFKNA
-626 RNFMDRFE
+626 RNFMDRYE
-634 AANEASANLKNPAA
+634 AANEAGANLKNPAA
-648 KSIIEAAIKD
+648 KAIIEAAIKD

-667 INSYNP
+667 LNSYNP
-673 SAIDVAMEKELIR
+673 TAIDAVMEEQVIR
-686 LADVDKSSTVR
+686 LAEKDPVSTVR
-697 EDAINVLSK
+697 EDAINVMSK
-706 INKPSFTT
+706 INKANYQAYF
-714 LYEKW
+714 EKW
-719 VNDSSY
+719 VYDSSY

-736 LADSTKAIAIA
+736 QLDSAKAYTIA
-747 KQFSTQRLKKRLNTV
+747 KQFSTQTLKKRLNGV
-762 VSTILTKYGD
+762 VVTILTKYGD
-772 EQVFDFVADNYA
+772 QSIFDFVADNFA
-784 KLNIQSA
+784 KLNIQSSE
-791 DKFEMTAPFAQL
+791 KFELTAPFAQI

-828 QGYRAQSDP
+828 QGYRTQSDP
-837 YFNFKIFGDIL
+837 YFNFKILGDIL

-853 KGETDL
+853 KGETEL
-859 VNIVAAVLPKM
+859 ANMVSAVLPKM
-870 Q
+870 

>member
-1 MDHSIE
+1 
-7 PLSYNFFDASPI
+7 
-19 LNILLQ
+19 
-25 RLPNFKAINYT
+25 
-36 LYMKYLFFRLSVLS
+36 MKKI
-50 VLALQSFS
+50 A
-58 QPLFAQDKNTQVDT
+58 LFASLFMAFTLNAQTKTEQVDS

-98 YEKSQMNGEVWLKL
+98 YEKSQMNGEVWLKM

-117 STNKLTLDAKAMDI
+117 PTKTLVLDAKAMDI
-131 KEVALTKG
+131 KEVALMNGTA
-139 VTKTKLNY
+139 KTRLSY
-147 HYDSLQLHIDL
+147 TYDSLQLHIDL
-158 DKTYT
+158 NKTYT

-175 ARPNEFKGQGSE
+175 ARPNESKGQGSE

-200 LGTDKT
+200 LGTDKD

-221 VWIPTIDKTNQKTT
+221 VWIPTIDQTNQKTT
-235 QEFYLTVPNKYV
+235 QEFYLTVPSKYV

-279 FFIGIGDYAIVKD
+279 FFIGIGDYAVIKD
-292 AYKGKEVSY
+292 SYKGKEVSY
-301 YIEKEY
+301 YIEKAY

-319 QMIAYFENKL
+319 QMIAFFESKL
-329 GVPFP
+329 GVPYP

-339 QISGRDFVSGAM
+339 QISGRDYVSGAM

-361 AVQQDARELIDGN
+361 AVQQDARELVDGN

-383 LFHQWFGDYVTA
+383 LFHQWFGDLVTA

-416 EHSQGKDAGAFENY
+416 EHSQGKDAGAFENF
-430 TGLRNYLSSPTD
+430 TGLRNYLSSPSD
-442 AEKDLV
+442 AEKNLV
-448 RFFYKDKEDVFDL
+448 RFYYKDKEDVFDL

-475 HFVGDEAFF
+475 HLVGDDAFF

-490 LNDNKFSNGS
+490 LTDNKFSNGS

-538 LADQQKVLVTI
+538 MAEQQKVLVTI

-564 VDVYVQGNRNH
+564 IDVYVNGNRNH
-575 YDVWSKNKIDSF
+575 YEVWSKNKVDSF

-600 DNDKVLLWAKDESK
+600 DNDKILLWVKDESK
-614 PIEQYAYQFKHA
+614 PIEQYAYQMKHA

-634 AANEASANLKNPAA
+634 AANEAITNLKNPAA
-648 KSIIEAAIKD
+648 KTIIEAAIKD
-658 SFHVIRSIA
+658 TFHVIRSIA
-667 INSYNP
+667 LNSYNP
-673 SAIDVAMEKELIR
+673 SAIDAAMETQIIQI
-686 LADVDKSSTVR
+686 AQNDKVSTVR

-706 INKPSFTT
+706 INKPIFKP

-736 LADSTKAIAIA
+736 IVDSAKAFTIA
-747 KQFSTQRLKKRLNTV
+747 KQFSTQPLKKRLNAV
-762 VSTILTKYGD
+762 VTTILTKYGD
-772 EQVFDFVADNYA
+772 LSVFDFVANTYG
-784 KLNIQSA
+784 KLNIQSSE
-791 DKFEMTAPFAQL
+791 KFEMTMPFAQL

-828 QGYRAQSDP
+828 QGYRAQTDP

-853 KGETDL
+853 KGETEL
-859 VNIVAAVLPKM
+859 AEMVSAVIPKM
-870 Q
+870 

>member
-1 MDHSIE
+1 
-7 PLSYNFFDASPI
+7 
-19 LNILLQ
+19 
-25 RLPNFKAINYT
+25 
-36 LYMKYLFFRLSVLS
+36 MKKI
-50 VLALQSFS
+50 A
-58 QPLFAQDKNTQVDT
+58 LFASLFMAFTLNAQTKTEQVDS

-117 STNKLTLDAKAMDI
+117 PTKNLVLDAKAMDI
-131 KEVALTKG
+131 KEVALMNGTVKA
-139 VTKTKLNY
+139 KLSY
-147 HYDSLQLHIDL
+147 TYDSLQLHIDL

-175 ARPNEFKGQGSE
+175 ARPNESKGQGSE

-200 LGTDKT
+200 LGTDKD

-221 VWIPTIDKTNQKTT
+221 VWIPTIDQTNQKTT

-279 FFIGIGDYAIVKD
+279 FFIGIGDYAVVKD
-292 AYKGKEVSY
+292 SYKGKEVSY
-301 YIEKEY
+301 YIEKAY

-319 QMIAYFENKL
+319 QMIAFFESKL
-329 GVPFP
+329 GVAYP

-339 QISGRDFVSGAM
+339 QISGRDYVSGAM

-361 AVQQDARELIDGN
+361 AVQQDARELVDGN

-383 LFHQWFGDYVTA
+383 LFHQWFGDLVTA

-416 EHSQGKDAGAFENY
+416 EHSQGKDAGAFENF
-430 TGLRNYLSSPTD
+430 TGLRSYLSSPSD
-442 AEKDLV
+442 AEKNLV
-448 RFFYKDKEDVFDL
+448 RFYYKDKEDVFDL

-475 HFVGDEAFF
+475 HLVGDDAFF

-490 LNDNKFSNGS
+490 LTDNKFSNGS

-538 LADQQKVLVTI
+538 MAEQQKVLVTI

-564 VDVYVQGNRNH
+564 IDVYVNGNRNH
-575 YDVWSKNKIDSF
+575 YEVWSKNKVDSF

-600 DNDKVLLWAKDESK
+600 DNDKILLWVKDESK
-614 PIEQYAYQFKHA
+614 PIEQYAYQMKHA

-634 AANEASANLKNPAA
+634 AANEAITNLKNPAA
-648 KSIIEAAIKD
+648 KTIIEAAIKD
-658 SFHVIRSIA
+658 TFHVIRSIA
-667 INSYNP
+667 LNSYNP
-673 SAIDVAMEKELIR
+673 SAIDAAMETQIIQI
-686 LADVDKSSTVR
+686 AQTDKVSTVR

-706 INKPSFTT
+706 INKPIFKP

-736 LADSTKAIAIA
+736 IVDSAKAFTIA
-747 KQFSTQRLKKRLNTV
+747 KQFSTQPLKKRLNAV
-762 VSTILTKYGD
+762 VTTILTKYGD
-772 EQVFDFVADNYA
+772 LSVFDFVANTYG
-784 KLNIQSA
+784 KLNIQSSE
-791 DKFEMTAPFAQL
+791 KFEMTMPFAQL

-828 QGYRAQSDP
+828 QGYRAQTDP

-853 KGETDL
+853 KGETEL
-859 VNIVAAVLPKM
+859 AEMVSAVIPKM
-870 Q
+870 

>member
-1 MDHSIE
+1 MKVNDLFKEIKVKRYDTVLVVCLYIS
-7 PLSYNFFDASPI
+7 LAFSPS
-19 LNILLQ
+19 LL
-25 RLPNFKAINYT
+25 A
-36 LYMKYLFFRLSVLS
+36 
-50 VLALQSFS
+50 QSK
-58 QPLFAQDKNTQVDT
+58 PEQVDS

-80 VATKTNNLKHTK
+80 FATKTNNLKHTK

-98 YEKSQMNGEVWLKL
+98 YQQSQMNGEVWLKL

-117 STNKLTLDAKAMDI
+117 PTKTLVLDAKAMDI
-131 KEVALTKG
+131 KEVALMKG
-139 VTKTKLNY
+139 TVKSKVSYT
-147 HYDSLQLHIDL
+147 YDSLELHIDL

-163 AKESYTIYIKYI
+163 AKESYTVYIKYI
-175 ARPNEFKGQGSE
+175 ARPNEYKGQGSE

-200 LGTDKT
+200 LGKDKD

-221 VWIPTIDKTNQKTT
+221 VWIPTIDQTNQKTT

-266 DVWKMDLPHSPYL
+266 DVWKMDLPHAPYL
-279 FFIGIGDYAIVKD
+279 FFIGIGDYAVIKD
-292 AYKGKEVSY
+292 SYKGKEVSY
-301 YIEKEY
+301 FIERAYEKE
-307 EKVARKIYGNTP
+307 VRKIYGNTP
-319 QMIAYFENKL
+319 QMIAFFENKL
-329 GVPFP
+329 GVAFP
-334 WSKYA
+334 WSKYT

-361 AVQQDARELIDGN
+361 AVQQDARELVDGN

-383 LFHQWFGDYVTA
+383 LFHQWFGDLVTA

-430 TGLRNYLSSPTD
+430 TGLRSYLSSPSD
-442 AEKDLV
+442 AEKNLV
-448 RFFYKDKEDVFDL
+448 RFYYQNQEDVFDL

-475 HFVGDEAFF
+475 HLVGEDAFF

-490 LNDNKFSNGS
+490 LTDNKFSNGS

-506 AFEAV
+506 AFESV

-524 FSNGHPYVRIQQKY
+524 FSNGHPYVRIGQKY

-564 VDVYVQGNRNH
+564 IDIYVKGNRNH
-575 YDVWSKNKIDSF
+575 YEVWSKNKVDSF

-600 DNDKVLLWAKDESK
+600 DNDKVLLWAKDETK

-626 RNFMDRFE
+626 LNFMDRFE
-634 AANEASANLKNPAA
+634 AANEAATNLKNPAA
-648 KSIIEAAIKD
+648 KAIIEAAIKD

-667 INSYNP
+667 LTSYNP
-673 SAIDVAMEKELIR
+673 TAIDATMEAQILEIASK
-686 LADVDKSSTVR
+686 DKVSTVR

-706 INKPSFTT
+706 INKPSFTPM
-714 LYEKW
+714 YEKW
-719 VNDSSY
+719 VYDSSY

-736 LADSTKAIAIA
+736 IVDSAKAIAIA
-747 KQFSTQRLKKRLNTV
+747 KAFYKQTLKKRLNTV
-762 VSTILTKYGD
+762 VTTILTKYGD
-772 EQVFDFVADNYA
+772 EQMFDFVATTYA
-784 KLNIQSA
+784 KLNIQSSE
-791 DKFEMTAPFAQL
+791 KFEMTTPFAQL
-803 LIKTTDPVKFKKGID
+803 LIKTTDPLKFKKGID
-818 LIVEFREAIP
+818 LIVEFRDAIP
-828 QGYRAQSDP
+828 QGYRIQTDP
-837 YFNFKIFGDIL
+837 YFNFKILGDII

-853 KGETDL
+853 KGETEL
-859 VNIVAAVLPKM
+859 VEVVTAVLPKM
-870 Q
+870 

>member
-1 MDHSIE
+1 M
-7 PLSYNFFDASPI
+7 LSH
-19 LNILLQ
+19 
-25 RLPNFKAINYT
+25 PNFMFTNYIINMKHLFIGICILCSAMFLPFNQAIY
-36 LYMKYLFFRLSVLS
+36 
-50 VLALQSFS
+50 AQSNS
-58 QPLFAQDKNTQVDT
+58 TAADS
-72 SWKQTYRA
+72 SWKNTYRA
-80 VATKTNNLKHTK
+80 TATKINNLKHTK

-98 YEKSQMNGEVWLKL
+98 YQKSQMNGEVWLTL

-117 STNKLTLDAKAMDI
+117 PTNQLVLDAKAMDI
-131 KEVALTKG
+131 KEVALVRGNMKS
-139 VTKTKLNY
+139 VLAY
-147 HYDSLQLHIDL
+147 RYDSLQLHINL

-163 AKESYTIYIKYI
+163 AKESYTVYIKYI
-175 ARPNEFKGQGSE
+175 ARPNEYKGVGSE

-200 LGTDKT
+200 TGTDKE

-211 WTQGETEASS
+211 WTQGETESSS

-235 QEFYLTVPNKYV
+235 QEFYLTVPSKYV

-279 FFIGIGDYAIVKD
+279 FFIGIGDYAVIKD
-292 AYKGKEVSY
+292 SYKGKEISY
-301 YIEKEY
+301 YIERAY
-307 EKVARKIYGNTP
+307 EKEARKIYGNTP
-319 QMIAYFENKL
+319 KMIAFFESKL

-361 AVQQDARELIDGN
+361 AVQQDARELVDGN

-416 EHSQGKDAGAFENY
+416 EHSQGKDAGAYENY
-430 TGLRNYLSSPTD
+430 TALRNYLSSPTD

-484 ASLNKY
+484 AALNKY
-490 LNDNKFSNGS
+490 LTDNKFSNGS

-524 FSNGHPYVRIQQKY
+524 FSNGHPYVRIQQQY
-538 LADQQKVLVTI
+538 IPDQKKVLVTI

-554 QNKLFTLPVG
+554 QNKVFTLPIG
-564 VDVYVQGNRNH
+564 IDVYVEGKRNH
-575 YDVWSKNKIDSF
+575 YEVWSKNRLDSF
-587 YFPAAVAPDNVNV
+587 YFPASTAPDNVNV
-600 DNDKVLLWAKDESK
+600 DNDKVLLWVKDESK
-614 PIEQYAYQFKHA
+614 PIEQYAFQFKHA

-634 AANEASANLKNPAA
+634 AANEAGTYLKHPAGKA
-648 KSIIEAAIKD
+648 IIDAAIKD

-667 INSYNP
+667 LNSYNP
-673 SAIDVAMEKELIR
+673 IAIDSFMEQIIIR
-686 LADVDKSSTVR
+686 LAEKDPVSSVR
-697 EDAINVLSK
+697 EDAINAMSK
-706 INKPSFTT
+706 INKKTYQAYF
-714 LYEKW
+714 ENW
-719 VNDSSY
+719 VNDASY
-725 TVAGAALAALE
+725 TVAGAALSALE
-736 LADSTKAIAIA
+736 QLDSAKALRIA
-747 KQFSTQRLKKRLNTV
+747 KQFSNQTLKKRLNTV
-762 VSTILTKYGD
+762 VATILTKYGD
-772 EQVFDFVADNYA
+772 QEVFDFVANNYA
-784 KLNIQSA
+784 KLNIQSSE
-791 DKFEMTAPFAQL
+791 KFELTAPFAQL
-803 LIKTTDPVKFKKGID
+803 LIKTKDPLKFKKGID
-818 LIVEFREAIP
+818 LIVEFRDAIP
-828 QGYRAQSDP
+828 QGYRSQTDP

-853 KGETDL
+853 NGETEL
-859 VNIVAAVLPKM
+859 ANIVSTVLPKI
-870 Q
+870 

>member
-1 MDHSIE
+1 
-7 PLSYNFFDASPI
+7 
-19 LNILLQ
+19 
-25 RLPNFKAINYT
+25 
-36 LYMKYLFFRLSVLS
+36 MKKI
-50 VLALQSFS
+50 A
-58 QPLFAQDKNTQVDT
+58 LFACLFLAFTLNAQTKTEQVDS
-72 SWKQTYRA
+72 SWKQNYRA

-98 YEKSQMNGEVWLKL
+98 YEQSQMNGEVWLKF

-117 STNKLTLDAKAMDI
+117 PTKKLVLDAKAMDI
-131 KEVALTKG
+131 KEVALMNG
-139 VTKTKLNY
+139 AAKTKLSY
-147 HYDSLQLHIDL
+147 TYDSLQLQIDL

-175 ARPNEFKGQGSE
+175 ARPNEYKGKGSE

-200 LGTDKT
+200 LGADKD

-235 QEFYLTVPNKYV
+235 QEFYLTVPSKYV

-279 FFIGIGDYAIVKD
+279 FFIGIGDYAVIKD
-292 AYKGKEVSY
+292 SYKGKEVSY
-301 YIEKEY
+301 YIERAY

-319 QMIAYFENKL
+319 QMIAYFESKL
-329 GVPFP
+329 GVAYP
-334 WSKYA
+334 WVKYA
-339 QISGRDFVSGAM
+339 QISGRDYVSGAM

-361 AVQQDARELIDGN
+361 AVQQDARELVDGN

-383 LFHQWFGDYVTA
+383 LFHQWFGDLVTA
-395 ESWSNITVN
+395 ESWSNLTVN

-430 TGLRNYLSSPTD
+430 TGLRNYLSSPSD
-442 AEKDLV
+442 AEKNLV
-448 RFFYKDKEDVFDL
+448 RFFYQNQEDVFDL

-475 HFVGDEAFF
+475 HLVGDDAFF

-490 LNDNKFSNGS
+490 LTDNKFSNGS

-524 FSNGHPYVRIQQKY
+524 FGSGHPYVRIQQKY
-538 LADQQKVLVTI
+538 MADQQKVLVTI

-564 VDVYVQGNRNH
+564 IDVYVSGNRNH
-575 YDVWSKNKIDSF
+575 YEVWSKNKVDSF

-600 DNDKVLLWAKDESK
+600 DNDKILLWAKDETK
-614 PIEQYAYQFKHA
+614 PIEQYAYQMKHA

-634 AANEASANLKNPAA
+634 AANEAATNLKNPAA
-648 KSIIEAAIKD
+648 KAIIEAAIKD
-658 SFHVIRSIA
+658 SFHVLRSIA
-667 INSYNP
+667 LNSYNP
-673 SAIDVAMEKELIR
+673 TAIDAAMEAKILEL
-686 LADVDKSSTVR
+686 AAKDKVSTVR

-706 INKPSFTT
+706 INKPSFTP

-736 LADSTKAIAIA
+736 IVDSAKAIDIA
-747 KQFSTQRLKKRLNTV
+747 KAFSKQTLKKRLNTV
-762 VSTILTKYGD
+762 VTTILTKYGD
-772 EQVFDFVADNYA
+772 EQMFDFVANTYA
-784 KLNIQSA
+784 KLNIQSSE
-791 DKFEMTAPFAQL
+791 KFEMTMPFAQL

-828 QGYRAQSDP
+828 QSYRVQTDP
-837 YFNFKIFGDIL
+837 YFNFKILGDII

-853 KGETDL
+853 KGETEL
-859 VNIVAAVLPKM
+859 VAVVTAVLPKM
-870 Q
+870 

>member
-1 MDHSIE
+1 MTILFMKHTIIKVISAISSNRLIRSIGCSFLLGFIT
-7 PLSYNFFDASPI
+7 LSYSQN
-19 LNILLQ
+19 LN
-25 RLPNFKAINYT
+25 
-36 LYMKYLFFRLSVLS
+36 
-50 VLALQSFS
+50 
-58 QPLFAQDKNTQVDT
+58 AQTKTEQVDS

-98 YEKSQMNGEVWLKL
+98 YQQSQMNGEVWLKF

-117 STNKLTLDAKAMDI
+117 PTKTLVLDAKAMDI
-131 KEVALTKG
+131 KEIALMKGTTK
-139 VTKTKLNY
+139 VKLSY
-147 HYDSLQLHIDL
+147 TYDSLQLHIDL

-175 ARPNEFKGQGSE
+175 ARPNEYKGLGSA

-200 LGTDKT
+200 LGTDKD

-221 VWIPTIDKTNQKTT
+221 VWIPTIDQTNQKTT
-235 QEFYLTVPNKYV
+235 QEFYLTVPSKYV

-279 FFIGIGDYAIVKD
+279 FFIGIGDYAVVKD
-292 AYKGKEVSY
+292 SYKGKEVSY
-301 YIEKEY
+301 YIEKSY

-319 QMIAYFENKL
+319 QMIAFFESKL
-329 GVPFP
+329 GVAYP

-361 AVQQDARELIDGN
+361 AVQQDARELVDGN

-383 LFHQWFGDYVTA
+383 LFHQWFGDLVTA

-416 EHSQGKDAGAFENY
+416 EHSQGKDAGAFENF
-430 TGLRNYLSSPTD
+430 TGLRNYLSSPSD
-442 AEKDLV
+442 AEKNLV
-448 RFFYKDKEDVFDL
+448 RFFYQNKEDVFDL

-475 HFVGDEAFF
+475 HLVGDDAFF

-490 LNDNKFSNGS
+490 LTDNKFSNGS

-524 FSNGHPYVRIQQKY
+524 FSNGHPYVRIGQKY
-538 LADQQKVLVTI
+538 MADQQKVLVTI

-564 VDVYVQGNRNH
+564 IDVYVNGNRNH
-575 YDVWSKNKIDSF
+575 YEVWSKNKVDSF

-600 DNDKVLLWAKDESK
+600 DNDKILLWAKDESK
-614 PIEQYAYQFKHA
+614 PIEQYAYQFKYA

-634 AANEASANLKNPAA
+634 AANEATTNLKNPAA
-648 KSIIEAAIKD
+648 KAIIEAAIKD
-658 SFHVIRSIA
+658 SFYVIRSIA
-667 INSYNP
+667 LNSYNP
-673 SAIDVAMEKELIR
+673 SAIDATMEAQILEL
-686 LADVDKSSTVR
+686 AGKDKVSTVR

-706 INKPSFTT
+706 INKPSFTP

-719 VNDSSY
+719 LHDSSY
-725 TVAGAALAALE
+725 TVSGAALAALE
-736 LADSTKAIAIA
+736 IVDSTKAIVIA
-747 KQFSTQRLKKRLNTV
+747 KAFSKEPLKKRLNTV
-762 VSTILTKYGD
+762 VTTILTKYGD
-772 EQVFDFVADNYA
+772 AEVFDFVAATYA
-784 KLNIQSA
+784 KLNIQSSE
-791 DKFEMTAPFAQL
+791 KFEMTMPFAQL

-828 QGYRAQSDP
+828 QGYRVQTDP
-837 YFNFKIFGDIL
+837 YFNFKILGDII

-853 KGETDL
+853 KGETEL
-859 VNIVAAVLPKM
+859 LNIASAVLPKI
-870 Q
+870 